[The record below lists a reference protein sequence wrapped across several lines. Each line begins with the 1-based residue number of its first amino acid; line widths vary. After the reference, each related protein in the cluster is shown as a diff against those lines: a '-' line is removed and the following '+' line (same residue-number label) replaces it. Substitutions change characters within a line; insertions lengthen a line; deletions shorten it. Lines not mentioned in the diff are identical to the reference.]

1 MKTVTPL
8 RALLCASLFS
18 AVAHAQDFPNRPIR
32 IVVPFT
38 PGGLDAS
45 SEQGSRLRD
54 VNVRESAAA
63 AVLIAQISTSH
74 EQFPN
79 RPIRIVVPF
88 TPGGATDVVTR
99 IVAQKLSEQFARQ
112 VVTDNRGGAG
122 GIVGAEFVA
131 RAPADGYTLVMG
143 TSGTHAINV
152 SLYPRLSYDPVKDF
166 APITRVS
173 LLPSMIVVHPS
184 VPAKNVRELIALAK
198 KNPGQLT
205 YASSG
210 SAQYLTGALFTSM
223 AGIEMVHVPYKGG
236 GQALPAQLGG
246 EVALSF
252 STVVS
257 SLPHVTSGRLRG
269 LAVTSAKR
277 TPAAPDFPTVAE
289 SGLPGYEAVS
299 WYGLFAPA
307 GTPRDI
313 IARLNAETV
322 RVLKLAD
329 VRQLM
334 LAQGAEPVSETPEQ
348 FAALV
353 KADIAK
359 WGEVVR
365 KSGARAD

>member
-1 MKTVTPL
+1 MSTVLPSRAFTCA
-8 RALLCASLFS
+8 ALLLYSM
-18 AVAHAQDFPNRPIR
+18 
-32 IVVPFT
+32 
-38 PGGLDAS
+38 
-45 SEQGSRLRD
+45 
-54 VNVRESAAA
+54 AA
-63 AVLIAQISTSH
+63 IAQ
-74 EQFPN
+74 EYPAK
-79 RPIRIVVPF
+79 PIRIVVPF

-122 GIVGAEFVA
+122 GIVGVEVVA
-131 RAPADGYTLVMG
+131 KAAPDGYTLVMG

-152 SLYPRLSYDPVKDF
+152 SLYPKLSYDPVKDF
-166 APITRVS
+166 APITRAS

-184 VPAKNVRELIALAK
+184 VPARNVRELIALAK

-223 AGIEMVHVPYKGG
+223 AHIEMVHVPYKGG

-277 TPAAPDFPTVAE
+277 TPAASDFPTVAE

-307 GTPRDI
+307 GTPRGI
-313 IARLNAETV
+313 VVRLNAETV
-322 RVLKLAD
+322 RALKLPD

-334 LAQGAEPVSETPEQ
+334 LAQGAEPVSDSPEQ

-353 KADIAK
+353 RADIAK

-365 KSGARAD
+365 KSGAKAD

>member
-1 MKTVTPL
+1 MSTVPPSRAFTCA
-8 RALLCASLFS
+8 ALLLFPV
-18 AVAHAQDFPNRPIR
+18 VALAQDFP
-32 IVVPFT
+32 T
-38 PGGLDAS
+38 K
-45 SEQGSRLRD
+45 
-54 VNVRESAAA
+54 
-63 AVLIAQISTSH
+63 
-74 EQFPN
+74 
-79 RPIRIVVPF
+79 PIRIVVPF

-112 VVTDNRGGAG
+112 V
-122 GIVGAEFVA
+122 
-131 RAPADGYTLVMG
+131 DGYTLVMG

-152 SLYPRLSYDPVKDF
+152 SLYPKLSYDPVKDF
-166 APITRVS
+166 APITRAS

-184 VPAKNVRELIALAK
+184 VPARNVRELIALAK

-223 AGIEMVHVPYKGG
+223 AHIEMVHVPYKGG

-313 IARLNAETV
+313 VVRLNAETV
-322 RVLKLAD
+322 RALKLPD

-334 LAQGAEPVSETPEQ
+334 LAQGAEPVSDSPEQ

-353 KADIAK
+353 RADIAK

-365 KSGARAD
+365 KSGAKAD

>member
-1 MKTVTPL
+1 MNTVTPSRML
-8 RALLCASLFS
+8 ACAGALVL
-18 AVAHAQDFPNRPIR
+18 AVGAIAQDYPAR
-32 IVVPFT
+32 
-38 PGGLDAS
+38 A
-45 SEQGSRLRD
+45 
-54 VNVRESAAA
+54 
-63 AVLIAQISTSH
+63 
-74 EQFPN
+74 
-79 RPIRIVVPF
+79 IRIVVPF

-122 GIVGAEFVA
+122 GIVGVEVVA
-131 RAPADGYTLVMG
+131 KAAPDGYTLVMG

-152 SLYPRLSYDPVKDF
+152 SLYPKLAYDPVRDF
-166 APITRVS
+166 APITRVA

-184 VPAKNVRELIALAK
+184 VPAKNVRELIALAR
-198 KNPGQLT
+198 KNPGRLT

-223 AGIEMVHVPYKGG
+223 AQVEMVHVPYKGG
-236 GQALPAQLGG
+236 GQALPAQLSG

-257 SLPHVTSGRLRG
+257 ALPHVTSGRLRG

-289 SGLPGYEAVS
+289 AGLPGYEAVS
-299 WYGLFAPA
+299 WYGVLAPA
-307 GTPRDI
+307 GTPHEI
-313 IARLNAETV
+313 VMRLNAEIV
-322 RVLKLAD
+322 GALKLPD

-334 LAQGAEPVSETPEQ
+334 LAQGAEPVSESPGQ
-348 FAALV
+348 FAAV
-353 KADIAK
+353 IRAEIAK

-365 KSGARAD
+365 KSGAKAE